1 MIYKALYRR
10 FRPQIFE
17 DVIGQD
23 PIITTL
29 KNQIKSNN
37 ISHAYLF
44 CGTRGTG
51 KTSTA
56 RIFARAVN
64 CSNPQ
69 DFNPCNKCSICNGI
83 LDESIMDIVEI
94 DAASNRGVENI
105 RELRETVKYPPSRG
119 KYKVYIIDEV
129 HMLTTEAFNALLKTL
144 EEPPKHIIFILATT
158 DPQKLPPTILSRCQR
173 FDFKS
178 VTTKDIVKGLRNICK
193 ELQVEVEEDALNIIA
208 INASGA
214 LRDALSILEQ
224 CISFSDKKISTQDVV
239 ETLGIVNQEILLN
252 LANAIGEKNSSEA
265 IYIVQKIIEEG
276 KDVQQL
282 IKDLIRHFRNLIMTK
297 MEVELEELQNLSQE
311 VIEKLEKQGKLF
323 DSQDITEII
332 YTLSDTE
339 AKAKYA
345 AQPRILLE
353 VAIISLCQR
362 KEVNKLESL
371 ISRIRELEEK
381 LDKIADGFDGISKIN
396 HQPNV
401 EQAIKRPQKEEK
413 IVRDLTREENKE
425 TIKEDHNKKSVDFI
439 EIQNKWEEIKEFIK
453 QDKKAQIEAL
463 LKEGNLEGMRDDVL
477 IISFKDGYGFHRETL
492 DQVKNKEYIIGIIE
506 KITGQKIRLSLIM
519 EYELGGNKSDNKDEE
534 EEFIKKLQESVPSE
548 LLEIYDE

>member
-282 IKDLIRHFRNLIMTK
+282 IKDLIRHFRNLIMIK

-362 KEVNKLESL
+362 KEANNIESL

-401 EQAIKRPQKEEK
+401 EQVIKRPQKEEK

>member
-282 IKDLIRHFRNLIMTK
+282 IKDLIRHFRNLIMIK

-362 KEVNKLESL
+362 KEANNIESL

-401 EQAIKRPQKEEK
+401 EQVIKRPQKEEK

-463 LKEGNLEGMRDDVL
+463 LKEGNLEGMRDDIL

>member
-282 IKDLIRHFRNLIMTK
+282 IKDLIRHFRNLIMIK

-401 EQAIKRPQKEEK
+401 EQVIKRPQKEEK

-463 LKEGNLEGMRDDVL
+463 LKEGNLEGMRDDIL

>member
-282 IKDLIRHFRNLIMTK
+282 IKDLIRHFRNLIMIK

-353 VAIISLCQR
+353 VAIISLCQK
-362 KEVNKLESL
+362 KEANNIESL

-401 EQAIKRPQKEEK
+401 EQVIKRPQKEEK